1 MLNEG
6 NTVDFVL
13 DLNMATGKTAYTD
26 DVGCDEPKLKRLKV
40 MTVDEEQ
47 SSLKPTSSR
56 ELSEFLSSRVGLRWI
71 CMRFTVSNFL
81 SNNCLLR

>member
-26 DVGCDEPKLKRLKV
+26 DVGCDEPKLKILKV

-47 SSLKPTSSR
+47 SSLKPTTSR
-56 ELSEFLSSRVGLRWI
+56 
-71 CMRFTVSNFL
+71 
-81 SNNCLLR
+81 